1 METFRIKISWHG
13 HTVGHHGLD
22 VQLVEDAIEI
32 PIARIALAH
41 LCFFGNEPLQML
53 RRVIGVGIAEQ
64 IFRSLDELWIIR
76 EQPEWR
82 VRWGRCHCVHVCVV
96 SKSRMAVIVE
106 DRDETYLAQHTV
118 VGLLVARRHVRIGLR
133 A

>member
-1 METFRIKISWHG
+1 
-13 HTVGHHGLD
+13 
-22 VQLVEDAIEI
+22 
-32 PIARIALAH
+32 
-41 LCFFGNEPLQML
+41 ML
-53 RRVIGVGIAEQ
+53 WRVIGVGIAEQ
-64 IFRSLDELWIIR
+64 IFRSLDELWIIG

-82 VRWGRCHCVHVCVV
+82 VRRRGGHRVHIGVV
-96 SKSRMAVIVE
+96 GKSRMAVIVE